1 MTWMRCSR
9 YLVFIFYIGP
19 ATVYAYAYVGQVGG
33 PQVPPTSNQFF
44 GDPVIWSNPDVP
56 FTLDFEPVYNASAEK
71 AMGLWNAVGTPLHFR
86 TGVTAA
92 QPCNNDGINA
102 AGWRLQTCGDAEF
115 GDALAITVR
124 NFRFNNDSGLWEMKD
139 ADIIIDQSHPWIPN
153 ITGPP
158 SGVQDF
164 RRVMVHELGHALG
177 LEHPDEAG
185 QNIDAIM
192 NSSISDIETL
202 QDDDIRGIIFLY
214 GDNGGTASGSSSTN
228 IASTNTDSGG
238 GSSMGLTILL
248 LGYWAWRIFRKSSF
262 NEGRV

>member
-1 MTWMRCSR
+1 MTWMGCCR
-9 YLVFIFYIGP
+9 YLVFIFCFGP
-19 ATVYAYAYVGQVGG
+19 ATVYAYAYVGQLGG

-44 GDPVIWSNPDVP
+44 GDPVIWSNPDVLI
-56 FTLDFEPVYNASAEK
+56 TLDFEPDYNASAVK
-71 AMGLWNAVGTPLHFR
+71 AMGQWNAVGTPLHFR
-86 TGVTAA
+86 AGVTAA

-102 AGWRLQTCGDAEF
+102 AGWRLQTCGNAEF

-139 ADIIIDQSHPWIPN
+139 ADIIVDQSQPWIPN

-185 QNIDAIM
+185 QNIEAIM

-202 QDDDIRGIIFLY
+202 QDDDIRGINFLY
-214 GDNGGTASGSSSTN
+214 GAGSDASDSNSSN
-228 IASTNTDSGG
+228 VAPASTDSGG

-248 LGYWAWRIFRKSSF
+248 LGYWSLRIFRKLSF
-262 NEGRV
+262 NEDRV